1 MIEILAFIA
10 SVLLAYLVG
19 SFPTSFV
26 LTKSLKGIDIRQV
39 GSKNAGATNV
49 LRAAGKIPA
58 LITLI
63 IDIFKGFFV
72 VAILAPLFY
81 PSISGVDY
89 DFYRIFLGLV
99 AVCGHIWPVFLGF
112 KGGKGVATTIGVGLV
127 IAPVPLTVT
136 LFLWVAICS
145 TTKYVSLSSI
155 ISLMIFPV
163 LTAVF
168 NFSIYIII
176 FSSVICAIVIYKH
189 KENIGR
195 LMKGEENKIKI

>member
-1 MIEILAFIA
+1 MVEILAFLS
-10 SVLLAYLVG
+10 SVLLAYLIG

-63 IDIFKGFFV
+63 IDILKGFLV
-72 VAILAPLFY
+72 VAVLAPLLY
-81 PSISGVDY
+81 SSIRELDY

-99 AVCGHIWPVFLGF
+99 TVCGHIWPVFLGF
-112 KGGKGVATTIGVGLV
+112 KGGKGVATTIGVGLA
-127 IAPVPLTVT
+127 IAPVPLTVS
-136 LFLWVAICS
+136 LFIWTAIFS
-145 TTKYVSLSSI
+145 MTKYVSLSSI
-155 ISLMIFPV
+155 ISLMIFPI

-168 NFSIYIII
+168 NYSIYTII
-176 FSSVICAIVIYKH
+176 FSIVICAVVIYKH
-189 KENIGR
+189 KTNISR
-195 LMKGEENKIKI
+195 LLKGEENKIKV